1 MIKQLSTFIGIF
13 FLVGAASAADIK
25 GNYSY
30 LAQGAQSCGKFMD
43 AVNKGN
49 NEQNWID
56 WNNYQSY
63 TYGYFTGVN
72 RYLNNTINIKGNTD
86 MAGVMAYIEKYC
98 KENPLKDYFDAIDA
112 VQSELYAKRTR

>member
-1 MIKQLSTFIGIF
+1 MIKQSIIFIGA
-13 FLVGAASAADIK
+13 FLLVNSASAADAK
-25 GNYSY
+25 GDFSY

-49 NEQNWID
+49 NEKNWID

-72 RYLNNTINIKGNTD
+72 RYLSNTLNIKGNTD

-98 KENPLKDYFDAIDA
+98 KENPLDDYFDAINA
-112 VQSELYAKRTR
+112 VQTELYPKRTR